1 MNKIKRY
8 AYIEV
13 QSSLFIG
20 EYKNLIEYKFT
31 SYSIKKRK
39 SFLFVKNQNF
49 VKQVGNSF
57 ITNII
62 Q

>member
-20 EYKNLIEYKFT
+20 EYKNLIEYRFT
-31 SYSIKKRK
+31 SYSTKKK
-39 SFLFVKNQNF
+39 KIF
-49 VKQVGNSF
+49 F
-57 ITNII
+57 ICKESKFC
-62 Q
+62 